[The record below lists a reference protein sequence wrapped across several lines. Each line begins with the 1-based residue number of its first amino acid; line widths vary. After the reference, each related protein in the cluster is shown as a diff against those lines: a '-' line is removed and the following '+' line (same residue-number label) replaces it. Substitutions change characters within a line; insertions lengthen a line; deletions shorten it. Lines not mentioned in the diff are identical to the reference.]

1 MTVKLTEL
9 KMQSVMKFY
18 NREKELEIL
27 KKNWELSAQHSIMTT
42 LIGRRRTGKTSL
54 LLKSVE
60 GEKHLYLYISKDNEQ
75 LLCSKF
81 QSLAEQVIGLHI
93 YGSILTFRELFT
105 ILMNFGKQHHFTL
118 IIDEFQN
125 LLNVNPAIPSEIQ
138 DIWDRTKDD
147 TKVNLILCGSIYSMM
162 KKIFENGDEPLY
174 GRRDSALRLLPFSI
188 EVIKQILADHHPDY
202 CPDDLLCL
210 YMLTGGVAKYV
221 AQLMDANAVT
231 KDKMLDFAFAQDSP
245 FLTEGNEMIIS
256 EFGRDYGTYFSILQ
270 LISAGKTTQT
280 EIDSVIGKNTGSY
293 LSNLHFDYSFISK
306 NTPILSKP
314 NARNIRWTIDDCFLR
329 FWFRFVYP
337 FMGLIESN
345 QLQRLLQY
353 VKENYD
359 SFSGKTLER
368 YFQEKEW
375 QTGKY
380 NAIGNW
386 WGRKGVN
393 ELDLVAICDFDGTG
407 LIAEIKRNP
416 QKIDPNY
423 FKDKVTSLPI
433 EFKKYQFHLK
443 TFSLEDM

>member
-1 MTVKLTEL
+1 M
-9 KMQSVMKFY
+9 F
-18 NREKELEIL
+18 N
-27 KKNWELSAQHSIMTT
+27 
-42 LIGRRRTGKTSL
+42 
-54 LLKSVE
+54 
-60 GEKHLYLYISKDNEQ
+60 
-75 LLCSKF
+75 
-81 QSLAEQVIGLHI
+81 
-93 YGSILTFRELFT
+93 
-105 ILMNFGKQHHFTL
+105 
-118 IIDEFQN
+118 
-125 LLNVNPAIPSEIQ
+125 
-138 DIWDRTKDD
+138 
-147 TKVNLILCGSIYSMM
+147 
-162 KKIFENGDEPLY
+162 
-174 GRRDSALRLLPFSI
+174 
-188 EVIKQILADHHPDY
+188 
-202 CPDDLLCL
+202 
-210 YMLTGGVAKYV
+210 
-221 AQLMDANAVT
+221 
-231 KDKMLDFAFAQDSP
+231 
-245 FLTEGNEMIIS
+245 
-256 EFGRDYGTYFSILQ
+256 
-270 LISAGKTTQT
+270 
-280 EIDSVIGKNTGSY
+280 Y

-375 QTGKY
+375 QTGRY

-386 WGRKGVN
+386 WDRKGVN

-423 FKDKVTSLPI
+423 FIDKVTSLPI